1 LRINVLEENRLKF
14 SATNII
20 ILVTIL
26 AFILQQFIQNAEV
39 IFGLNLYFFT
49 GLYFQIISNMFIHAN
64 FEHILMNMFVLWQF
78 GNIVEQYTSR
88 AYLLFLYFFGGIL
101 TSVLVLIYMVLT
113 KDFVTVIGASGAIS
127 VILGFIALKDK
138 FNRVGIIIWFLLI
151 TFGPLLFGENIA
163 WHGHIFGFIIGII
176 LGLFKKV

>member
-1 LRINVLEENRLKF
+1 MKIENFNNYKVKLT
-14 SATNII
+14 ATNII
-20 ILVTIL
+20 IIITTLTYI
-26 AFILQQFIQNAEV
+26 IQQFIQNASL
-39 IFGLNLYFFT
+39 IFGLNLYFFS
-49 GLYFQIISNMFIHAN
+49 GLYFQIISNIFIHAN

-78 GNIVEQYTSR
+78 GNIIEYYTGKL
-88 AYLLFLYFFGGIL
+88 YFLFLYFFGGIL
-101 TSVLVLIYMVLT
+101 TSVLVLIYMILT

-127 VILGFIALKDK
+127 VILGFIALKDR
-138 FNRVGIIIWFLLI
+138 FNRAGIIIWFLLI